1 MMRSLF
7 SGVAGLKSHQT
18 RMDTVGNNISNV
30 NTVGFKSSRT
40 TFADTL
46 YQTMA
51 GASGP
56 TDTQGGTNPKQIGLG
71 TGVASIDTIFTDGSV
86 QSTGKNTDLCLSGSG
101 LFVVKNGSGTY
112 YTRDGA
118 FEFDSKGNYVL
129 PGSGLFVQGW
139 MGNNGSINT
148 SAEPTNIQIA
158 AGKSMAASATT
169 LASYANNLNSG
180 ATTIVSITG
189 GDNAVTKTKTYSS
202 AKDGTVT
209 STTANPVTLTLADGS
224 TVTGT
229 AGTKYTVGDKYTK
242 TYSAT
247 GDSATGTTSL
257 SVDLTLAD
265 GTSVAGTTGTTYTVG
280 SNYTYRTTTAGD
292 SIKAITNRAVNVTL
306 ADGHVI
312 SNTSGDNTAYTV
324 GTKYTYSPNS
334 VTVDTSTQ
342 TVTLTM
348 SDGTTQPGVNGT
360 TYTNGGS
367 IAGVTGT
374 IASISVSSAAT
385 QLESQTKINSLTT
398 SQAITAMSAPYTA
411 SATAT
416 ASNPV
421 TITMSDG
428 TTQTETSGS
437 YNVGYSM
444 PVVTTLTAYDS
455 LGNAHTIPVYFTKT
469 KTDSTSG
476 NQWTVSIATDGTGNS
491 SITEKDG
498 TVTSIAMPDATLQ
511 FDTNGK
517 YTSGS
522 GNVALTLTNGATG
535 SQTVNLDLTKL
546 TQYSGGSTVAASA
559 NGNAAG
565 TLKSVSV
572 DSSGII
578 TGTYTNGI
586 TQAEAQVA
594 IAQFNNPAGLT
605 KNGSNLY
612 TKSNNSGEPNVK
624 AASALGVTITPSAL
638 EMSNVDI
645 ANEFSDMIITQRG
658 FQSNSKIITVG
669 DEMLETLIN
678 MKR

>member
-280 SNYTYRTTTAGD
+280 SNYTYITTTAGD

-312 SNTSGDNTAYTV
+312 SNTSGDSTTYTV
-324 GTKYTYSPNS
+324 GTAYTYTPTS
-334 VTVDTSTQ
+334 VEAKASN
-342 TVTLTM
+342 TVTLTLE
-348 SDGTTQPGVNGT
+348 DGTSTTTVTEGT
-360 TYTNGGS
+360 TYNVGNTFGGS
-367 IAGVTGT
+367 KIK
-374 IASISVSSAAT
+374 SISVSSAAT
-385 QLESQTKINSLTT
+385 QLESKTKINSLTT

-411 SATAT
+411 SATAS

>member
-139 MGNNGSINT
+139 MANNGSINT

-158 AGKSMAASATT
+158 AGKSMAASATSS
-169 LASYANNLNSG
+169 AVYANNLDAG
-180 ATTIVSITG
+180 ATTVVSITG
-189 GDNAVTKTKTYSS
+189 GDVTQTGTKKYTAATDGSVTATNANAVKLELEDGRTDIAGPAGTNYTVGAVYDGSKIKTISFQYTSS
-202 AKDGTVT
+202 AKGSAT
-209 STTANPVTLTLADGS
+209 NPVTL
-224 TVTGT
+224 
-229 AGTKYTVGDKYTK
+229 
-242 TYSAT
+242 
-247 GDSATGTTSL
+247 
-257 SVDLTLAD
+257 
-265 GTSVAGTTGTTYTVG
+265 
-280 SNYTYRTTTAGD
+280 
-292 SIKAITNRAVNVTL
+292 
-306 ADGHVI
+306 
-312 SNTSGDNTAYTV
+312 
-324 GTKYTYSPNS
+324 
-334 VTVDTSTQ
+334 
-342 TVTLTM
+342 
-348 SDGTTQPGVNGT
+348 
-360 TYTNGGS
+360 
-367 IAGVTGT
+367 
-374 IASISVSSAAT
+374 
-385 QLESQTKINSLTT
+385 
-398 SQAITAMSAPYTA
+398 
-411 SATAT
+411 
-416 ASNPV
+416 
-421 TITMSDG
+421 TMSDG
-428 TTQTETSGS
+428 TTQTETSGQ
-437 YNVGYSM
+437 YTVGSSM
-444 PVVTTLTAYDS
+444 PVATTLTAYDS

-469 KTDSTSG
+469 KTDSTNG